1 MFIVTIIL
9 SALLGLA
16 FVAAGSAKLR
26 TAEPVTGTLDRLEV
40 SRPLQKTIG
49 ALEVLGG
56 IGVIVGIWFA
66 PLGVAAG
73 IGLAATMAGA
83 MVYHLRARDNMKEY
97 SGALMLLVF
106 AVVTVLVR
114 LLTA

>member
-1 MFIVTIIL
+1 
-9 SALLGLA
+9 
-16 FVAAGSAKLR
+16 
-26 TAEPVTGTLDRLEV
+26 
-40 SRPLQKTIG
+40 
-49 ALEVLGG
+49 
-56 IGVIVGIWFA
+56 
-66 PLGVAAG
+66 
-73 IGLAATMAGA
+73 